1 MCVLFVHMY
10 AKAHIEYTKEM
21 KRQDYLLGGRKE
33 LAALPSMVCTD
44 ARNSKAFDAVFCE
57 KEERMFAALGR
68 KLEQRLNGYYVR
80 HPKEWKELA
89 ERMQKEKS

>member
-1 MCVLFVHMY
+1 M
-10 AKAHIEYTKEM
+10 E
-21 KRQDYLLGGRKE
+21 GRKE

-44 ARNSKAFDAVFCE
+44 AKDSKALDAVFCE
-57 KEERMFAALGR
+57 KEEHMFVSLGR

-89 ERMQKEKS
+89 ERVQKEES

>member
-1 MCVLFVHMY
+1 M
-10 AKAHIEYTKEM
+10 
-21 KRQDYLLGGRKE
+21 GGRKE

-44 ARNSKAFDAVFCE
+44 ARNREAFDAMFCE
-57 KEERMFAALGR
+57 KEEHMFVSLGQ

-89 ERMQKEKS
+89 ERVQKEES